1 MQPLLR
7 RHLELSMLV
16 RSSLSGERQ
25 LQVAAAV
32 SACMRVFTRRNRVV
46 RVYRVYR
53 VSVLPQTVSTV
64 YQCYL
69 NTLVTHRDAYY
80 THTLEESGQE
90 K

>member
-1 MQPLLR
+1 M
-7 RHLELSMLV
+7 ELSMLV
-16 RSSLSGERQ
+16 RFSLS
-25 LQVAAAV
+25 AAV
-32 SACMRVFTRRNRVV
+32 SACMSVITRRNRVV
-46 RVYRVYR
+46 LVYRVYR

>member
-46 RVYRVYR
+46 RVYRV
-53 VSVLPQTVSTV
+53 SVLPQTVSTV